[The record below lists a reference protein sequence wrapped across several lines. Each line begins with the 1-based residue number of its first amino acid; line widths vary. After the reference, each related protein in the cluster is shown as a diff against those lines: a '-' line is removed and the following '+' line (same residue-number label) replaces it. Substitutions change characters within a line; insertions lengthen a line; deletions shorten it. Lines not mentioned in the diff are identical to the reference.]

1 MSHEMLFATQAWSH
15 VRDQAKEKLI
25 AEVGG
30 LASDQLLN
38 MSMADLTDYLVKKYS
53 MDVPRLDR
61 NGIEVEGREVSV
73 DVSQDPNKL
82 ILDRSRPIL
91 MEGTEVQLRM
101 PFSGDQTMFNV
112 QPSIHSLVP
121 PNGRVSPSA
130 VTLVHQGLNL
140 AGEDV
145 RLCFDRAIEEI
156 ERHLEWLRADA
167 KSWKDEL
174 RQFANAYVSQRRG
187 KLIADRQLV
196 ESLGYPIKK
205 RSTSGGTFHPPKVR
219 RRIPPSLPPSSV
231 APFQP
236 EPALDNEHYDFI
248 LQTIQNMSVV
258 MERSPTTFHAMN
270 EEQIRTLIL
279 VYLNGHYKG
288 EATGETFNYDGKTDI
303 LIRSGNRN
311 IFIAEC
317 KFWRGPKKLL
327 EAIDQMLSYV
337 AWRDTKTAILIFSR
351 NRNFT
356 RVLSKIPG
364 VVKEHSCYKRDCE
377 YDFNTGFRFVLRRP
391 DDPARELTLTVLAF
405 DLPRVL

>member
-1 MSHEMLFATQAWSH
+1 
-15 VRDQAKEKLI
+15 
-25 AEVGG
+25 
-30 LASDQLLN
+30 
-38 MSMADLTDYLVKKYS
+38 
-53 MDVPRLDR
+53 
-61 NGIEVEGREVSV
+61 
-73 DVSQDPNKL
+73 
-82 ILDRSRPIL
+82 
-91 MEGTEVQLRM
+91 
-101 PFSGDQTMFNV
+101 
-112 QPSIHSLVP
+112 
-121 PNGRVSPSA
+121 
-130 VTLVHQGLNL
+130 
-140 AGEDV
+140 
-145 RLCFDRAIEEI
+145 
-156 ERHLEWLRADA
+156 
-167 KSWKDEL
+167 
-174 RQFANAYVSQRRG
+174 
-187 KLIADRQLV
+187 
-196 ESLGYPIKK
+196 
-205 RSTSGGTFHPPKVR
+205 
-219 RRIPPSLPPSSV
+219 
-231 APFQP
+231 
-236 EPALDNEHYDFI
+236 
-248 LQTIQNMSVV
+248 MSVV